1 MKTNILAKG
10 LKPPVRHPPRRLKST
25 EDLRVLQRLM
35 THALVRPLTPGQRT
49 QRKWIDGRATAKVAA
64 EFLKPNARLT
74 SFERLEIYNRMYWFR
89 LIGGVT
95 ADNPGLGG
103 LLGEKKFDRL
113 VQAYLARY
121 PSRSFTLRNLCSR
134 LPGCI
139 RAEPK
144 WTAPHSA
151 LAHDI
156 ARFEW
161 AQTVAFDGEKRPVVE
176 PEAIAGRAPG
186 RIRLGT
192 QPYLSLL
199 ELNFPVDEYVT
210 AIKKRD
216 ALRAEASNTV
226 DASQK
231 VGRRGNKVA
240 IPGPEKIYL
249 AVHRLDGRLYYKR
262 LEAPALR
269 ILKAL
274 GAGKPLPAA
283 VGAGGKSVKPEQ
295 VKQWF
300 TTWMKLGWL
309 CQALPRGGSRG
320 SGRAGR
326 PSLPPSAST
335 LD

>member
-1 MKTNILAKG
+1 MKPKILARG
-10 LKPPVRHPPRRLKST
+10 LKPPARHPPRRLRST

-35 THALVRPLTPGQRT
+35 THALVRPLTPAQGT
-49 QRKWIDGRATAKVAA
+49 QRKWIDGRSTAKVAA
-64 EFLKPNARLT
+64 EFLKPNDRLT

-89 LIGGVT
+89 LIGVVT
-95 ADNPGLGG
+95 ADSPGLSG
-103 LLGEKKFDRL
+103 LLGGRKFDRL

-134 LPGCI
+134 LPGFI
-139 RAEPK
+139 RDEPR

-161 AQTVAFDGEKRPVVE
+161 AQTVAFDGERRPVVE
-176 PEAIAGRAPG
+176 PEAVAGKAPG
-186 RIRLGT
+186 RIRMGI

-199 ELNFPVDEYVT
+199 ELDYPVDEYVT

-216 ALRAEASNTV
+216 ALRAEASNTM
-226 DASQK
+226 DASRK
-231 VGRRGNKVA
+231 IGHRGNRVA
-240 IPGPEKIYL
+240 IPGPERIHL

-262 LEAPALR
+262 LEAPAFR

-274 GAGKPLPAA
+274 GAGRALPAA
-283 VGAGGKSVKPEQ
+283 VSAGGRGVKPEQ

-309 CQALPRGGSRG
+309 CQAGRPRAGSSVPEFVRSG
-320 SGRAGR
+320 SGA
-326 PSLPPSAST
+326 T
-335 LD
+335 K